1 MGGIWTDWPNSGIG
15 SAVYRV
21 QEARSGIVSNQ
32 SLLTASLLLA
42 AIGTV
47 AAEPLFH
54 NSVVSNDLDFIRE
67 DDPEAEFCLQYLG
80 ASRAEMP
87 DKRSD
92 ILFVDD
98 VHIFRAVFAQ
108 SNAIEIWVHPEVGDK
123 TDAEAIVDP
132 VLRAIAR
139 LPQPMREL
147 LNHAVIH
154 EGNETAFS
162 EDRGRFFVMYTE
174 NIRSRIS
181 TQDIS
186 ETVFHESVHATLD
199 IPHAASSE
207 WQAAQEADG
216 DFVTEYAQK
225 FPKQEDMAE
234 SALFA
239 WTVLKHPGRLPPEIE
254 ARVAGLIPNRLA
266 YFQELF
272 RDWEPVSSQDAGL
285 EC

>member
-1 MGGIWTDWPNSGIG
+1 M
-15 SAVYRV
+15 
-21 QEARSGIVSNQ
+21 SNH

-42 AIGTV
+42 AIGTA

-54 NSVVSNDLDFIRE
+54 SSVVSNDLDFIRE

-98 VHIFRAVFAQ
+98 VHVFRAVFAQ
-108 SNAIEIWVHPEVGDK
+108 SNAIEIWVHPEVGAK
-123 TDAEAIVDP
+123 ADAQSIADP

-154 EGNETAFS
+154 EGNETAFA

-181 TQDIS
+181 SQDIS

-199 IPHAASSE
+199 VPHAASPE

-216 DFVTEYAQK
+216 DFVTEYARE
-225 FPKQEDMAE
+225 FPEKEDLAE

-239 WTVLKHPGRLPPEIE
+239 WTVLKHPWRLPPEIE
-254 ARVAGLIPNRLA
+254 AKVVEVMPNRLA

-272 RDWEPVSSQDAGL
+272 RDWQPVLPPDSGF